1 MKNFISL
8 LLILGVLFPSCDK
21 KGGDPPFFLEKIN
34 GVYVKSDIGLNVDS
48 LGVPNSYTTDGS
60 FSLKVLGNPVD
71 DTLRYEISEPNAEGL
86 YYTMRLEASG
96 FDKIPNSLPVSI
108 GEGPIPVENIHLSGR
123 NIKSGGTTGTFK
135 SLTTNTFVGD
145 LPRGFYK
152 LYIEMKDGRKF
163 WENIWIYRPD

>member
-1 MKNFISL
+1 MKYFIN
-8 LLILGVLFPSCDK
+8 LLILLGVLFSSCK
-21 KGGDPPFFLEKIN
+21 KNGGDPPFFLEKIN
-34 GVYVKSDIGLNVDS
+34 GVYIKSTMGFDIDS
-48 LGVPNSYTTDGS
+48 LGLPDVHSFDNS